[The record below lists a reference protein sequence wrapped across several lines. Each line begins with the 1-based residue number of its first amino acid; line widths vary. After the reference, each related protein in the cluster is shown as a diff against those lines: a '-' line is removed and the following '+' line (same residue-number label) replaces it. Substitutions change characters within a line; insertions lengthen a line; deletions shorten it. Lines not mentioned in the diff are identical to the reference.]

1 VWKRTSSALH
11 PLNLVYRKD
20 RYIEDTPITF
30 VFIYPSSQLLP
41 PPSAAALTHTT
52 RLQGKHPFLPQFF
65 SNYYSHAQSTY
76 HLTATFLHYR
86 VHLPTTTPAF
96 IDREH
101 PSELS
106 LQGIPFIDN
115 ILVVDLASLL
125 TCSRPKVKRN
135 QDERVSLCRFGSLS
149 TTGVHAVGNP
159 SYPHTNLRR
168 IEYELKIR
176 QEPSRAK
183 VCTSKEKGILSCTVV
198 DQNDDLLIHRQ

>member
-1 VWKRTSSALH
+1 VETNVQCAAPTQPCLPQRPLHRRHTHYFRLHLPFLATSLTPVCCSTH
-11 PLNLVYRKD
+11 THDPVTRK
-20 RYIEDTPITF
+20 TP
-30 VFIYPSSQLLP
+30 LP
-41 PPSAAALTHTT
+41 PPILFH
-52 RLQGKHPFLPQFF
+52 
-65 SNYYSHAQSTY
+65 YYSHAQSTY